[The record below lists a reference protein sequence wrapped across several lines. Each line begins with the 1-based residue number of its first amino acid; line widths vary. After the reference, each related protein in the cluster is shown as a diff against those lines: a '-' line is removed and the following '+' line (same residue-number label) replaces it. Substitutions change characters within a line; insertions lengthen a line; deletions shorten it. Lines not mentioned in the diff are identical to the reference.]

1 MRQNTNMKFYS
12 TLILIIASQAMFSQ
26 NAAIWPKTINVDDGK
41 VVIYQPQPE
50 SFEGDKLTGRA
61 AVAVTPTGVKDPVFG
76 AIWFDAVVE
85 TDRENRI
92 VTITSLAIPN
102 LKFPDNPDEKV
113 LDAIRQIILEDSKTW
128 TLDISLDQLL
138 ATLNVEENQKML
150 ANDIKM
156 DPPIVIYTDTPSVLV
171 TFEGEP
177 IYQKLEGTEIK
188 RAVNTPYL
196 MLLNPDDKKYY
207 LSGGDLWFSSA
218 DGLNGWENISSPPKN
233 IKKTADDMIGEDS
246 VNVSKQS
253 TIPQI
258 IIATKPTELIQT
270 TGEASYQNIAGTE
283 LLYVENTDNQIF
295 MDIKTQKHY
304 LLLAGRWFTS
314 PTLKGSW
321 ESLKAENL
329 PEDFKKIPEGSE
341 KDIVLASV
349 PGTKAAEEAIM
360 DAQIP
365 QTAVVDRKT
374 TTTSVEY
381 DGAPDFEDV
390 EGTDME
396 YAINTSSTVIKSDKI
411 YYVVDDG
418 VWFESKSPEGPWIVS
433 DERPKE
439 VDDIPPSSPV
449 YNVKYVYIYESTPEV
464 VYVGYT
470 PGYTGSY
477 IYGGTVVYGTGYY
490 YQPWYGSYYYPS
502 PMTYGF
508 NMTYNPY
515 AGWSFGFG
523 FSFNYY
529 YPHYHHHHHHGGFYG
544 PPHHYPNHYSHYNNG
559 YYGPNKGGSSNNNG
573 GGSRDYNQP
582 QTKDINRSSNNLY
595 KNHDKGVKTPDK
607 SASNKGTISNNNN
620 NQPTKKGGANT
631 TNKTS
636 NKNLPKNN
644 VYSDKQGNVYKNN
657 GNNQWQT
664 KDPSSNKW
672 VDPNKSSNTK
682 NSYNQNKGSLNQSA
696 SDRNRGYQNYNNST
710 KTPSTN
716 RGGSAG
722 GGGYKGGG
730 GGGNRGGGGGGRR

>member
-1 MRQNTNMKFYS
+1 MHQYTKMKFYS
-12 TLILIIASQAMFSQ
+12 TLIFLIAAKMMFGQ
-26 NAAIWPKTINVDDGK
+26 NAPLWPKTINVEDGK
-41 VVIYQPQPE
+41 IVIYQPQPE
-50 SFEGDKLTGRA
+50 SFEGNKLTGRA
-61 AVAVTPTGVKDPVFG
+61 AVAVTPTGVKDPIFG

-128 TLDISLDQLL
+128 SLDISLDQLL

-150 ANDIKM
+150 ANNLKM
-156 DPPIVIYTDTPSVLV
+156 DPPIVLYTDTPSVLV

-177 IYQKLEGTEIK
+177 IYQKMEGTEIK

-196 MLLNPDDKKYY
+196 ILLNPDDKKYY

-218 DGLNGWENISSPPKN
+218 DGLTGWKNISSPPKN
-233 IKKTADDMIGEDS
+233 IRKVAEDMIGNDS

-253 TIPQI
+253 TIPEI

-270 TGEASYQNIAGTE
+270 TGEANYQNIAGTD
-283 LLYVENTDNQIF
+283 LLYIENTDNQIF

-304 LLLAGRWFTS
+304 LLLTGRWFTS
-314 PTLKGSW
+314 PSLKGPW

-360 DAQIP
+360 DSQIP

-374 TTTSVEY
+374 ATTSVEY
-381 DGAPDFEDV
+381 DGEPKFEEV

-396 YAINTSSTVIKSDKI
+396 YAVNTESTVIKSEKM

-433 DERPKE
+433 DSRPEE
-439 VDDIPPSSPV
+439 VDDIQPSSPV

-477 IYGGTVVYGTGYY
+477 VYGGTVVYGTGYHY
-490 YQPWYGSYYYPS
+490 HPWYGSYFYPS
-502 PMTYGF
+502 PMTYGY
-508 NMTYNPY
+508 NMIYNPY
-515 AGWSFGFG
+515 IGWSFGFG
-523 FSFNYY
+523 YSYNYY
-529 YPHYHHHHHHGGFYG
+529 YPHYHYHHHHGGWYG
-544 PPHHYPNHYSHYNNG
+544 PPHYHPPHYSHYNNG
-559 YYGPNKGGSSNNNG
+559 YYGPNKGGSSNTGG
-573 GGSRDYNQP
+573 GGSRNYNQP
-582 QTKDINRSSNNLY
+582 QTNNVNRSSNNLY
-595 KNHDKGVKTPDK
+595 KNYDKGVKTPDK
-607 SASNKGTISNNNN
+607 SVSNKGTISNTNNK
-620 NQPTKKGGANT
+620 QTTKKGGAANT
-631 TNKTS
+631 TKPA
-636 NKNLPKNN
+636 NKNTSKNN

-664 KDPSSNKW
+664 KDPNSNKW
-672 VDPNKSSNTK
+672 VDPNKNTNTK
-682 NSYNQNKGSLNQSA
+682 NSFNQNKSSLDKSA
-696 SDRNRGYQNYNNST
+696 SDRNRGYQNYNNSI
-710 KTPSTN
+710 KTPSYN
-716 RGGSAG
+716 RGGSP
-722 GGGYKGGG
+722 GGG
-730 GGGNRGGGGGGRR
+730 GGKRGGGGGGRR